1 MKTTEKFTDHEL
13 IARTLAGDSA
23 AYGELYNRYNQ
34 RVYHK
39 CLSMVKDHELAFD
52 LAEEAIL
59 KALNS
64 LKNFRGDAAFG
75 TWLYIIVHRHCL
87 EFLRKESKHAKVI
100 TLLTQHEENTIADSL
115 SEEVEASNEMESIM
129 MSLIARLPENEKQLF
144 MRKYAKGES
153 IETLQQVFHLSASA
167 VKMRL
172 KRTKEHLQELY
183 LIATTS
189 GLQQAFA
196 LI

>member
-1 MKTTEKFTDHEL
+1 MKTEEKSTDQEL
-13 IARTLAGDSA
+13 INRILAGHSA
-23 AYGELYNRYNQ
+23 AYGELYNRYYK

-39 CLSMVKDHELAFD
+39 CLSLVRDHELAFD

-59 KALNS
+59 KALNN

-75 TWLYIIVHRHCL
+75 TWLYVIAHRHCL
-87 EFLRKESKHAKVI
+87 EFFRKQSKHARII
-100 TLLTQHEENTIADSL
+100 TLLTTNEETMIANADADEAETDSD
-115 SEEVEASNEMESIM
+115 MERIM
-129 MSLIARLPENEKQLF
+129 MSLIDRLPENEKQLLLL
-144 MRKYAKGES
+144 KYAKGES
-153 IETLQQVFHLSASA
+153 IETLQRIFHLSASA

-189 GLQQAFA
+189 GLQQAIA
-196 LI
+196 LV